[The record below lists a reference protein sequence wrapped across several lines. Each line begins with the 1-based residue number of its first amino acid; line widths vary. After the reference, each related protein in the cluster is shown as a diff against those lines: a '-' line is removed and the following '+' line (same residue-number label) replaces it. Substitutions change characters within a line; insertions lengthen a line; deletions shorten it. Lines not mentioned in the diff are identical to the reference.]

1 MEKYYYLDSANNQC
15 GPVEASQLG
24 QCGVTSQTF
33 VWREG
38 MADWK
43 RAGELPELSAY
54 VGGSPATPGAQYA
67 PGSAPMAVVNQPS
80 SNLVWAILT
89 TVLCCMPTGIY
100 AIICAAKVDTLW
112 YAGRYEEAR
121 RMSRKAGQWSVISA
135 IVAIVVWILEVM
147 WWSVLILPMMR
158 NLQGVY

>member
-1 MEKYYYLDSANNQC
+1 
-15 GPVEASQLG
+15 
-24 QCGVTSQTF
+24 
-33 VWREG
+33 
-38 MADWK
+38 
-43 RAGELPELSAY
+43 
-54 VGGSPATPGAQYA
+54 
-67 PGSAPMAVVNQPS
+67 
-80 SNLVWAILT
+80 LT

-135 IVAIVVWILEVM
+135 IVAIVVWILYVM